1 MFTIVAWFL
10 QILVTDSTIPSVVA
24 PATNVSLA
32 TTPLAPP
39 LEDKVLSWMYAG
51 SNDDYGGQPMT
62 RLGASLKALLW
73 GLFEYEL
80 AEISEIIIVEWTS
93 VSVTQHICDSS
104 EMDVICRS
112 DDKECGDLSTSEA
125 SFSVSQV
132 LLRVLAVNQEQTM
145 HHVHPPLTRMS
156 EVHAL
161 NAAAQRARGAFLLR
175 LDQDTLVGPSFMRFL
190 RAEMFASWPHIHQPW
205 FGGRR
210 DCDEQ
215 TSPLITE
222 DPVAF
227 LLTEDDT
234 VSSWAGSDSEHKMG
248 GPVGVLGLPAWLWR
262 AIRGYDESY
271 IAWGH
276 MELEMYN
283 RLTYVA
289 EVLPLSRHTDMSIPF
304 YHLAHNK
311 SSLTEPTRHENSFHE
326 SIDRLGVS
334 KVNSKTWGLASMNI
348 PETLLNVC
356 RFRPAGDIPNNTA

>member
-1 MFTIVAWFL
+1 MFTLV
-10 QILVTDSTIPSVVA
+10 QMLVTDSTGPSLAA

-32 TTPLAPP
+32 STP
-39 LEDKVLSWMYAG
+39 LEDKVLTWMYAG

-73 GLFEYEL
+73 GLCEYEL
-80 AEISEIIIVEWTS
+80 AKISEIIIVEWTS
-93 VSVTQHICDSS
+93 VSVTQHICDSP
-104 EMDVICRS
+104 EMDIVCHS
-112 DDKECGDLSTSEA
+112 DDKECGDVSNSEA
-125 SFSVSQV
+125 SFIVGQV

-145 HHVHPPLTRMS
+145 HHVHPLLTRMS

-161 NAAAQRARGAFLLR
+161 NAAAQRARGSFLLR

-190 RAEMFASWPHIHQPW
+190 RVEMFASWPHIHQPW

-210 DCDEQ
+210 ECDEQ
-215 TSPLITE
+215 TSQLTIE

-227 LLTEDDT
+227 LLTENDT

-262 AIRGYDESY
+262 AIRGYDERY

-276 MELEMYN
+276 MELEMYS
-283 RLTYVA
+283 RLTFVA

-311 SSLTEPTRHENSFHE
+311 SSLAEPTRPENSFPNYLE
-326 SIDRLGVS
+326 APDRLCVS
-334 KVNSKTWGLASMNI
+334 TVNSKTWGLASMNI
-348 PETLLNVC
+348 PETLFNVC
-356 RFRPAGDIPNNTA
+356 RLRPAGDKLNNTA